1 MQHIGDDILM
11 FTIENLRLALPLSR
25 VERVIRAVEVAPVPH
40 ASEHI
45 VGIIDLQG
53 VHIPVVQLRH
63 RFGIA
68 GKDIEPTDRFII
80 SSWRERQFA
89 LVADEVRGIRR
100 VTAQD
105 VNPVDLRMAPDK
117 EQQMA
122 DMGLELF
129 EALSEEHAIVLICD
143 LEKLLGN
150 QAILAIEDFF
160 VHDQENS

>member
-1 MQHIGDDILM
+1 MQQIGDDILM

-53 VHIPVVQLRH
+53 AHIPVVQLRH
-63 RFGIA
+63 RFGMQ
-68 GKDIEPTDRFII
+68 GKDIGLTDRFII

-100 VTAQD
+100 VTSQD

-117 EQQMA
+117 AQQLS
-122 DMGLELF
+122 DVGLEIF
-129 EALSEEHAIVLICD
+129 EVVSEEDTIVLICD

-160 VHDQENS
+160 AHDQENS